1 MLIMNKKRYKIS
13 RILLLTI
20 VLFNIAF
27 SMSIL
32 NLNMDQNSK
41 IYSTNQKNIHTS
53 AVESYTKQWLKNS
66 NFSSKESWES
76 EIAGDNRDAIAYI
89 GDEHGNYLI
98 IGDSG
103 MLSIDDPLNDTD
115 WTSFNNPKFPI
126 EPDDYGINSAGCYV
140 THTWDEWVDQTRNTP
155 SMHWKRNVTMP
166 VNMSDYI
173 ITSVS
178 LEAIF
183 NATVTAFGSDPL
195 APQADGIERFGD
207 YTDGDDDFPPRTF
220 PEPPQFG
227 IGDSATFYV
236 LISDVEENNVYQIAV
251 NKTTDLGQDSPEVNN
266 YTDTPMNVIP
276 EDLLISYLT
285 SVLENDNYNFTI
297 TLGIDIYC
305 EDNDYNVDIDVWD
318 LLIIRSFN
326 LTFTFEKRIDKL
338 TTISWSQTGN
348 AVQGKN
354 AQITDA
360 SLNFTYSLN
369 QSWFKDLAPNTEM
382 RILINDND
390 YRPPIKISRFTT
402 IFKEKRINET
412 DFISLFQK
420 NVNITLSLQLVLL
433 DTFALNQNL
442 TISIDDVYLKIT
454 YIVVTLE
461 FYQEPWFFMLLLIIA
476 SIIGACIGGY
486 LIAYYKVLR
495 YPRPVRKVRKY
506 RRTLRK
512 TNAPSTP
519 IVDRERAFKGA
530 YKREIAAVATIA
542 KVSPAV
548 QKTIP
553 DKLKTTA
560 PKQTTPAEVKT
571 KILKEKI
578 EQDKL
583 IEKSLEKKKEIDKLV
598 EKAKEKTELDR

>member
-1 MLIMNKKRYKIS
+1 MNSKKYKIS
-13 RILLLTI
+13 RILLLGI
-20 VLFNIAF
+20 ILFNIAF
-27 SMSIL
+27 SLSMLNIDQTSSSI
-32 NLNMDQNSK
+32 SK
-41 IYSTNQKNIHTS
+41 TYTSIQKNIHTS
-53 AVESYTKQWLKNS
+53 AVESNTTQWLKNS
-66 NFSSKESWES
+66 DFSSQESWES
-76 EIAGDNRDAIAYI
+76 QIVGDNRDAVAYI
-89 GDEHGNYLI
+89 GEEHGNYLI

-103 MLSIDDPLNDTD
+103 VLSIDDPLSDID
-115 WTSFNNPKFPI
+115 WTTFNNPEFPI
-126 EPDDYGINSAGCYV
+126 EPEDYGINTAGCYV
-140 THTWDEWVDQTRNTP
+140 THTWDEGVDQTLNTP
-155 SMHWKRNVTMP
+155 SMHWKRNITMP

-183 NATVTAFGSDPL
+183 NATVTAFGTDPL
-195 APQADGIERFGD
+195 APQSDGIERFGD
-207 YTDGDDDFPPRTF
+207 YTDGDDDIPPRTF

-236 LISDVEENNVYQIAV
+236 LISDIENNNAYQIAV

-276 EDLLISYLT
+276 EELLISYLT

-305 EDNDYNVDIDVWD
+305 EDNDYNVDIDIWD

-326 LTFTFEKRIDKL
+326 LTFTYEKRIDKL
-338 TTISWSQTGN
+338 TTISWSQTGDKVPN
-348 AVQGKN
+348 N

-360 SLNFTYSLN
+360 SLNFTYSIN
-369 QSWFKDLAPNTEM
+369 QTSWPETLSPNTEM
-382 RILINDND
+382 RILINDNA
-390 YRPPIKISRFTT
+390 YRRTIKLTRFTEE
-402 IFKEKRINET
+402 FKEEKINGT
-412 DFISLFQK
+412 DFVSLFQK
-420 NVNITLSLQLVLL
+420 NVKITLSIQLFLA
-433 DTFALNQNL
+433 DTFALNRNI

-461 FYQEPWFFMLLLIIA
+461 FYQEPWFFLLLLIIA

-506 RRTLRK
+506 RRSLRK
-512 TNAPSTP
+512 TNAPSIP
-519 IVDRERAFKGA
+519 IVDRERAFKGV
-530 YKREIAAVATIA
+530 YKRELAAVTTIA

-548 QKTIP
+548 QKTVP
-553 DKLKTTA
+553 DKLKA
-560 PKQTTPAEVKT
+560 TTPKPIPPGEVKT
-571 KILKEKI
+571 KMLEEKI

-583 IEKSLEKKKEIDKLV
+583 IEKSLEKKEELDKLV
-598 EKAKEKTELDR
+598 EKAKEK